1 MIADATL
8 LVRRPYER
16 SEQPEER
23 LPDDDGVEGLSDEVG
38 VQGNGTSDVRFLV
51 SFLFCW

>member
-1 MIADATL
+1 MIEVATL
-8 LVRRPYER
+8 LVWRRYER

-23 LPDDDGVEGLSDEVG
+23 IPDNDGVEGLSDEVG
-38 VQGNGTSDVRFLV
+38 DEGHVTSDVRFLV

>member
-1 MIADATL
+1 MIEDATL
-8 LVRRPYER
+8 LVRGRYER

-23 LPDDDGVEGLSDEVG
+23 LPDDDGVEVPSEEVVVEG
-38 VQGNGTSDVRFLV
+38 HGTSDVRFLV